1 MRMFHSR
8 NQTTFLILFVFFSS
22 VMIGQVLEDELQMQQ
37 GSETMPRAIDFS
49 KMFEEKEKGREDFD
63 ELKRKREAELREKM
77 MEATALEKPID
88 PDTYIVGPGDIFMFN
103 IWGAMEMQLPL
114 PVSPEGVLSVPSVG
128 DIDIREMTL
137 TGVKQ
142 KVLEA
147 AKPFYARSD
156 ISLVLTTL
164 QSFRVHVVG
173 EVEFPGTYLA
183 NPTERMMDLIAEA
196 GGTTDWANKV
206 SVELR
211 KVTGDTLIF
220 NLTDFELGGDLKG
233 DPYVNGGDV
242 IYVPPISLTAD
253 KVFVDG
259 DFKVGGLYQIMA
271 SESVHAF
278 LLRIGAFN
286 KNTNPLDVV
295 ILRKPGEETKMIK
308 PYLEGN
314 PEGEILQNGDRVL
327 IPSAYVYV
335 QGCVQF
341 PGMYPYVASYTAK
354 DYAGMA
360 GGNYYSGNIKNVKVF
375 QSQTGK
381 MMRGPDAVVAPGDV
395 VDLPRSWNEQMR
407 NWGPILSAIASS
419 VLAAKAIGLIG
430 N

>member
-1 MRMFHSR
+1 MNGIPLRRHYVFV
-8 NQTTFLILFVFFSS
+8 ILFLFLSAAI
-22 VMIGQVLEDELQMQQ
+22 IGQVLEDELEMQQ
-37 GSETMPRAIDFS
+37 TSESMPRAIDFT
-49 KMFEEKEKGREDFD
+49 KMFEDKEKEREEFD
-63 ELKRKREAELREKM
+63 ELKQKRENELREKM
-77 MEATALEKPID
+77 LKAAALEKPID

-103 IWGAMEMQLPL
+103 IWGAMEMQVPIA
-114 PVSPEGVLSVPSVG
+114 VSPEGVLSVPSVG
-128 DIDIREMTL
+128 DIDICEMTL

-147 AKPFYARSD
+147 AKPFYEKSE

-183 NPTERMMDLIAEA
+183 NPTERMMDLITEA

-211 KVTGDTLIF
+211 KVAGDTLVF
-220 NLTDFELGGDLKG
+220 NLTEFESGGDLNG
-233 DPYVNGGDV
+233 DPFVNGGDV
-242 IYVPPISLTAD
+242 IYVPPISLTSD
-253 KVFVDG
+253 KVFVEG

-271 SESVHAF
+271 DESVHAF
-278 LLRIGAFN
+278 LLRISAFN

-295 ILRKPGEETKMIK
+295 ILRKAGNETKMIK

-314 PEGEILQNGDRVL
+314 PDEELLQNGDRLL

-335 QGCVQF
+335 QGCVQY

-360 GGNYYSGNIKNVKVF
+360 GGNYYSGSIKNVKVY

-381 MMRGPDAVVAPGDV
+381 MKRGPDAIVAPGDV
-395 VDLPRSWNEQMR
+395 VDLPKSWNEQVR

-430 N
+430 D